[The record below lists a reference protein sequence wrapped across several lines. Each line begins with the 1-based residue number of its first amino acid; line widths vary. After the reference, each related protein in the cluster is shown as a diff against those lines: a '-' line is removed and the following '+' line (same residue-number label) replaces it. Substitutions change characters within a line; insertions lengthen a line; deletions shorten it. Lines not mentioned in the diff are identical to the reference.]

1 MIAYRHPV
9 AVPHLETSGNLEIT
23 LHHVSSTFLAHGEAP
38 ETAHHQLVQHIL
50 TRLHPLPRRHLSAVG
65 SVVVAGGVISNFV
78 VGVAAGEISTIVT
91 CSEETAL
98 LPCHD
103 GQETRER
110 FLARLVN
117 QRGGMNDASI
127 DETRNA
133 DPIGPIESV
142 MSSAQEEIRRSLVSR
157 IGRPMIRWRVEP
169 RIRRRHHT

>member
-1 MIAYRHPV
+1 MAR
-9 AVPHLETSGNLEIT
+9 
-23 LHHVSSTFLAHGEAP
+23 
-38 ETAHHQLVQHIL
+38 HQLAQHTL
-50 TRLHPLPRRHLSAVG
+50 TRLRPLHQHHLSVAD
-65 SVVVAGGVISNFV
+65 SVVVEEGVTSNFV
-78 VGVAAGEISTIVT
+78 AAVAAGEISTIVT

-98 LPCHD
+98 LQCHD

-110 FLARLVN
+110 FLARLGN

-157 IGRPMIRWRVEP
+157 TGRPMIHWRVEP
-169 RIRRRHHT
+169 RIRRQHHT